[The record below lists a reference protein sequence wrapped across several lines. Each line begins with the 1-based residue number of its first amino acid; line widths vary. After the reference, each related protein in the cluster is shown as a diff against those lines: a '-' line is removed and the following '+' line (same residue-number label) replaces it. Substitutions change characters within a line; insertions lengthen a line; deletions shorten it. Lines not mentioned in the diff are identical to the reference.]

1 MTAPLLGTG
10 VLAIWNGIANG
21 RDAEFLRWHVEEHIP
36 ERVAVPGFLRARR
49 YVALHGQPRYFNF
62 YEVAGPEVLVSPA
75 YLARLDDPTP
85 RTRAILPH
93 FTDTIRT
100 PCRVVASHG
109 QGVAGTVATLRLDE
123 PAAPLCEVA
132 AALAEAPGVAAVH
145 LLERAELAVPGTAE
159 AAIRDGPDRAART
172 ILLAEGPDDALLGH
186 ALSRHVPAGE
196 RGLYRLDFLLCA
208 GRAAPSRT

>member
-1 MTAPLLGTG
+1 MTGPLLGTG

-21 RDAEFLRWHVEEHIP
+21 QDDAFLRWHVEEHIP

-62 YEVAGPEVLVSPA
+62 YEVVEPEVLVAPA

-93 FTDTIRT
+93 FTDMIRT
-100 PCRVVASHG
+100 PCRVVASRG
-109 QGVAGTVATLRLDE
+109 QGVAGTVATLRLDG
-123 PAAPLCEVA
+123 PVAPLRNVA
-132 AALAEAPGVAAVH
+132 AALAGEPGVSAVH
-145 LLERAELAVPGTAE
+145 LLEQAELAMPGTAE
-159 AAIRDGPDRAART
+159 AAIRGGPDRAAK
-172 ILLAEGPDDALLGH
+172 IVLLAEGPDADTLDA
-186 ALSRHVPAGE
+186 AVSRHAPKGE

-208 GRAAPSRT
+208 DPAAPSRT

>member
-1 MTAPLLGTG
+1 MTGPLLGTG

-21 RDAEFLRWHVEEHIP
+21 QDEAFLRWHVEEHIP

-62 YEVAGPEVLVSPA
+62 YEVATPEVLVSPA

-100 PCRVVASHG
+100 PCRVMASLG
-109 QGVAGTVATLRLDE
+109 RGIAGTMASLRLDG
-123 PAAPLCEVA
+123 PAGPVRDLAD
-132 AALAEAPGVAAVH
+132 ALAREPGVSAVH
-145 LLERAELAVPGTAE
+145 LLERAELVLPGTAE
-159 AAIRDGPDRAART
+159 SAMRDGPDTAAGS
-172 ILLAEGPDDALLGH
+172 ILLAEGPDAQTLDA
-186 ALSRHVPAGE
+186 ALSRHAPTGA
-196 RGLYRLDFLLCA
+196 RGLYRLDFLLHA
-208 GRAAPSRT
+208 DRAAPSRT